1 MAKNIYR
8 GFSTYEF
15 QKNKTFK
22 LNDVE
27 LVKMDILN
35 HIFTRKGER
44 VMMSEFGSIIPDLVF
59 EPLDEETLDTLEV
72 EIRRVLNAD
81 PRIALLDLTMDPLY
95 DQNQVTVHIQVQ
107 YIELNIVGNIDLNI
121 TFEGNE

>member
-1 MAKNIYR
+1 M
-8 GFSTYEF
+8 
-15 QKNKTFK
+15 
-22 LNDVE
+22 NDVE

-44 VMMSEFGSIIPDLVF
+44 VMMTEFGSIIPDLVF

-81 PRIALLDLTMDPLY
+81 PRVALLDLTMDPLY

-121 TFEGNE
+121 TFEGNQ

>member
-1 MAKNIYR
+1 MAKNIYK

-22 LNDVE
+22 MNDVE

-44 VMMSEFGSIIPDLVF
+44 VMMTEFGSIIPDLVF

-81 PRIALLDLTMDPLY
+81 PRVALLDLTMDPLY

-121 TFEGNE
+121 TFEGNQ